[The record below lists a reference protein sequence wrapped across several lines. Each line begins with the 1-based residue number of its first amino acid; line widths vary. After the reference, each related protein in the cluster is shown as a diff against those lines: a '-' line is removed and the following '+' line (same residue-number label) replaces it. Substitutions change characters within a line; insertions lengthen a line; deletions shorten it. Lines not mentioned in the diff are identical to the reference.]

1 MGFLFQKG
9 RVEHYSTA
17 VFNSNVSTLR
27 SITVGSPE
35 FLVTVVYTG
44 TQYNNMLLYKYSAVQ
59 YATSTA
65 VRTRTVDSCQSLA
78 WRACAAAARHTHSS
92 SAASL
97 VRMIRKKHFYKKS
110 ALIVRTSRIFSEIMS
125 SSVCHTCSSSSNWSS
140 SPSLPRRWPR
150 RAWSVAGSLQQS
162 CLAGGAEPVPA
173 VIPPLFVRD
182 AAQQNRSSEYLPH
195 T

>member
-78 WRACAAAARHTHSS
+78 WRACAAAVRHTHSS

-97 VRMIRKKHFYKKS
+97 
-110 ALIVRTSRIFSEIMS
+110 
-125 SSVCHTCSSSSNWSS
+125 
-140 SPSLPRRWPR
+140 
-150 RAWSVAGSLQQS
+150 Q
-162 CLAGGAEPVPA
+162 
-173 VIPPLFVRD
+173 
-182 AAQQNRSSEYLPH
+182 
-195 T
+195 